1 MFIGMFTVHSVLAR
15 SLLFTRV
22 NAKKEDRTMAEKILV
37 PLKRHDRVEEVIPY
51 IEKVTQPGT
60 SVVFL
65 IHHPVNGL
73 KWLQAYCGIMQCG
86 LEKTMAIR
94 RMVESYSVKML
105 SQLAHQ
111 KVFHTC
117 EALHKLGVKVAVE
130 VYTGSL
136 RKTLRSYVL
145 GGDVDLIVMRPGIG
159 HQIMD
164 FLQGVVSIR
173 NMIRRTAFSPVFVL
187 SPKGHI

>member
-1 MFIGMFTVHSVLAR
+1 MSTDHSFLAH
-15 SLLFTRV
+15 SLLYVRV
-22 NAKKEDRTMAEKILV
+22 DARKEDRTMAETILV
-37 PLKRHDRVEEVIPY
+37 PLKSHDRVEEVVPY

-65 IHHPVNGL
+65 IHRPVNGL

-94 RMVESYSVKML
+94 RMVESYSMKMR

-117 EALHKLGVKVAVE
+117 EALHRLGVKVAVE
-130 VYTGSL
+130 IYTGSL
-136 RKTLRSYVL
+136 RKTLRGYVL
-145 GGDVDLIVMRPGIG
+145 GGDVDLVLMRPGIG
-159 HQIMD
+159 HRIMN
-164 FLQGVVSIR
+164 FLQGMVSIR

-187 SPKGHI
+187 NPKGHI

>member
-1 MFIGMFTVHSVLAR
+1 
-15 SLLFTRV
+15 
-22 NAKKEDRTMAEKILV
+22 MAEKILV
-37 PLKRHDRVEEVIPY
+37 PLNRHDRVEEVIPY

-94 RMVESYSVKML
+94 KMVESYSIKMRR
-105 SQLAHQ
+105 QLAHQ

-117 EALHKLGVKVAVE
+117 EALHRLGVKVGVE
-130 VYTGSL
+130 IYTGSL
-136 RKTLRSYVL
+136 KKTLRSYVL
-145 GGDVDLIVMRPGIG
+145 GGDVDLIVMPPGIG

-164 FLQGVVSIR
+164 FLQGIVSIR

-187 SPKGHI
+187 SPKGHS